1 MCFPCILYMQN
12 THIHEYKTCQEA
24 SSIEPNK
31 AWKFLI
37 DSNQQELGR
46 STLVKG
52 EWLNWG
58 YTISR
63 DTKPCSLCETSL
75 SLSDHYS
82 FSLLLN
88 HCVHISTG
96 ALATE
101 YQSTGC
107 QSLIP
112 LLTCEFIQGTCHI
125 LCRIHSFDNYLL
137 SLYYVPVST
146 MSWYWRY
153 SSKGSTCAPIIIEF
167 RV

>member
-1 MCFPCILYMQN
+1 MVCFPCMLYMQH

-24 SSIEPNK
+24 SSVEPNK

-75 SLSDHYS
+75 SLPDHYS
-82 FSLLLN
+82 FFLFLN

-96 ALATE
+96 SLARVSE
-101 YQSTGC
+101 HRVPVFDSLVNLWVHTGDMSYPLLY
-107 QSLIP
+107 SLIWQLFIES
-112 LLTCEFIQGTCHI
+112 LLCASIYYELVLKIQ
-125 LCRIHSFDNYLL
+125 
-137 SLYYVPVST
+137 
-146 MSWYWRY
+146 
-153 SSKGSTCAPIIIEF
+153 
-167 RV
+167 